1 MNSFIPPPSEI
12 LLLPTSTGVEVIT
25 INNIVRIEAVSN
37 YSKLFFASNCAVTI
51 SRNTLVVAKVLK
63 WFDALLADKGFVRI
77 HRSHLVN
84 LSYVNSYNRSRHK
97 IILQNQEQIV
107 IPRRKR
113 IDFAKTLAIEPT
125 LRNMY
130 DGLN

>member
-1 MNSFIPPPSEI
+1 MNSFIAPSSEI
-12 LLLPTSTGVEVIT
+12 LLLPTSTGAEVIT
-25 INNIVRIEAVSN
+25 ISNIVRIEAVSN
-37 YSKLFFASNCAVTI
+37 YSKLFFANNCSVSI

-84 LSYVNSYNRSRHK
+84 LSYVNSYNRSRDK
-97 IILQNQEQIV
+97 IILQNQEQII

-113 IDFAKTLAIEPT
+113 IDFAKTLAIEPA